1 MSNLTRRSAGI
12 AAVALMIAASAAI
25 AQAPPAGPPVRV
37 RGTVEKVD
45 GNMLSVKTLAG
56 ETIALKLADNVRV
69 GGLVKVAI
77 ADVKAND
84 YVGVS
89 SMPQTDG
96 TLKAISVHIFP
107 EAGRGTA
114 EGHGPWDNRPGSMM
128 TNAAVDTTVASNDGQ
143 RLVLKYKGGGEQKVV
158 VGPDAVVV
166 RVVAGDKAELKP
178 GAKIWA
184 VAPRQADGSLMAVVA
199 YVGRDGLTPPM

>member
-1 MSNLTRRSAGI
+1 MSNLTRRAAGL
-12 AAVALMIAASAAI
+12 AAVALVIAASAAV

-45 GNMLSVKTLAG
+45 GNMLSVKTIAG
-56 ETIALKLADNVRV
+56 ETIALKFADNVRV

-77 ADVKAND
+77 SDVKAND

-89 SMPQTDG
+89 SMPQTNG
-96 TLKAISVHIFP
+96 SLKAISVHIFP

-114 EGHGPWDNRPGSMM
+114 EGHGPWDNRPGAMM

-143 RLVLKYKGGGEQKVV
+143 TLVLKYKGGGEQKVI
-158 VGPDAVVV
+158 VGADAVVV
-166 RVVAGDKAELKP
+166 RVVPGDKAELVA

-184 VAPRQADGSLMAVVA
+184 IAPRQADGSLTAVVA
-199 YVGRDGLTPPM
+199 YVGRGGLTPPM